1 MAAHFY
7 TSLTKESAMWF
18 RKKKNEAE
26 TPLYPYGFAIPEQP
40 QTTCSQ
46 KALVCLIKG
55 LLIFAAS
62 YGTVGGVISSFNL
75 PCYQSILLV
84 VFLLFSILMAFLHYS
99 RLMFNLFYPV
109 IFVGFTYFIFTFRFM
124 VNSGYQAFINILQQ
138 TYGDYYLLD
147 VYRESTEFY
156 SDRAMTITYAAGF
169 IGFFLILLLNIFIS
183 EYMSAFAVI
192 LMTFPLFQ
200 LGIFVE
206 KMPAVVYFILL
217 LFSYFMVAILRS
229 GRHFLLPYRDKKW
242 TEFKHEETPE
252 VISYSYHA
260 SGKVFLQLTGLFLV
274 FALIIGLAA
283 LPLMS
288 GSSNGK
294 LSAGR
299 RLADDYMKNFTQTGL
314 SAFFDRYQAT
324 GGISG
329 GKLGGV
335 SSVRPDYQTD
345 LTVTFVPYSYDT
357 LYLKAYTGSYYTG
370 NSWEAPNFH
379 DDALR
384 EQLGDDYKNYEEFTS
399 AIEGYRLNSL
409 KQQDPSIMSGLMR
422 IENIDA
428 EMDYYYLPYF
438 VSPDHKL
445 PHSSFHSIIYP
456 DQGGASTTAMMEDT
470 LTGLAPS
477 EAAQSQPYG
486 GTYAFSYFP
495 YNEGELFVLHAAED
509 ETAENGGFD
518 SGTLNDYARYY
529 DMLCNLYY
537 LDIPESL
544 REYLMSLHAEI
555 GTGKDRKEQIELIR
569 NYLHQFP
576 YSMTPGTTPMD
587 ADFIRYFLE
596 SQKRGYCSHFASA
609 AVMLLRSYGIP
620 ARYVE
625 GYAVSLSDM
634 VEGTD
639 IDADYDT
646 WFSGESPLGKTGV
659 ITVNVTDGS
668 AHAWVEIYEDG
679 FGWVPLEFTPPSDES
694 DTDVNVSGFWDLFSG
709 LFGLAG
715 TSPDTI
721 NNQSQTN
728 ELLEESSKSINRMLS
743 NSVFR
748 PLILFIGLVVIV
760 LLIYAL
766 IRYLIWLISM
776 MSAWNRGDHSI
787 RISYH
792 YKKLTAQMIRKNL
805 ISRDH
810 RFLLPTDFAAVW
822 TAYMRACDG
831 KGKTENGSQTTADT
845 EQACPNITRMSDL
858 LLACLFSEKGIEKSQ
873 AQTLLAF
880 LKQCRKQI

>member
-1 MAAHFY
+1 
-7 TSLTKESAMWF
+7 MWF

-26 TPLYPYGFAIPEQP
+26 TPLYPYGFAVPEQP

-62 YGTVGGVISSFNL
+62 YGTIGGVISSFNL
-75 PCYQSILLV
+75 PCYQGLLLV
-84 VFLLFSILMAFLHYS
+84 IFLLFSILMAFLHYS

-147 VYRESTEFY
+147 VYRESTEFF

-206 KMPAVVYFILL
+206 KMPAVGYFILL

-229 GRHFLLPYRDKKW
+229 GRHFLLPYRDKTW
-242 TEFKHEETPE
+242 TEFKHEENDTI
-252 VISYSYHA
+252 ISYTYHA
-260 SGKVFLQLTGLFLV
+260 SGKIFLQLTGVFLV
-274 FALIIGLAA
+274 FVLIIGLAA
-283 LPLMS
+283 LPLMT
-288 GSSNGK
+288 GSSNIK
-294 LSAGR
+294 LSSAR
-299 RLADDYMKNFTQTGL
+299 RRVDDYMKNFTQTGL
-314 SAFFDRYQAT
+314 SAFFDRYQAK

-329 GKLGGV
+329 GQLGGV
-335 SSVRPDYQTD
+335 SSVRPDYQPD

-357 LYLKAYTGSYYTG
+357 LYLKAYTGSNYTG
-370 NSWEAPNFH
+370 HSWEVPDFKDA
-379 DDALR
+379 ALR
-384 EQLGDDYKNYEEFTS
+384 DQLGDDYENYEEFT
-399 AIEGYRLNSL
+399 AVIEGYRLNAL
-409 KQQDPSIMSGLMR
+409 KQKDPSVMSGLMR
-422 IENIDA
+422 IENLDA
-428 EMDYYYLPYF
+428 EAGYYYLPYF
-438 VSPDHKL
+438 VSPDMKL
-445 PHSSFHSIIYP
+445 PHSSPHSILYP
-456 DQGGASTTAMMEDT
+456 NQGGAVTTALMEDT

-477 EAAQSQPYG
+477 AEAQNSAAG

-495 YNEGELFVLHAAED
+495 YSEEYLDAFQVDHTENEGYE
-509 ETAENGGFD
+509 

-555 GTGKDRKEQIELIR
+555 GTGKDREEQIELIR
-569 NYLHQFP
+569 TYLHQFP

-625 GYAVSLSDM
+625 GYAVSLSDI
-634 VEGTD
+634 VEGSD

-646 WFSGESPLGKTGV
+646 WFSGENPLGKTGV
-659 ITVNVTDGS
+659 VTVNVTDGS

-679 FGWVPLEFTPPSDES
+679 FGWVPLEFTPASEES
-694 DTDVNVSGFWDLFSG
+694 DTAANVSGFWDLFSG

-715 TSPDTI
+715 NSPDTV
-721 NNQSQTN
+721 NNQNQTN
-728 ELLEESSKSINRMLS
+728 ELLKENTNRINNLLSS
-743 NSVFR
+743 SVFR
-748 PLILFIGLVVIV
+748 PLILFIGLVAIV
-760 LLIYAL
+760 LLAYAL
-766 IRYLIWLISM
+766 IRYLIWLTSM
-776 MSAWNRGDHSI
+776 MSAWNRGDHSV
-787 RISYH
+787 RIAYH
-792 YKKLTAQMIRKNL
+792 YKRLTTLMIRKNVL
-805 ISRDH
+805 SKDQK
-810 RFLLPTDFAAVW
+810 FLLPTDFAKVW
-822 TAYMRACDG
+822 TSYMKA
-831 KGKTENGSQTTADT
+831 KTAATADSAAMPSHPETT
-845 EQACPNITRMSDL
+845 EPQPDKYIAEMSDL

-873 AQTLLAF
+873 AQTLLTF
-880 LKQCRKQI
+880 LKQCRKQLH

>member
-1 MAAHFY
+1 
-7 TSLTKESAMWF
+7 MWF
-18 RKKKNEAE
+18 RKKKNEAD
-26 TPLYPYGFAIPEQP
+26 TPLYPYGFAVPEQP
-40 QTTCSQ
+40 QTSCSQ
-46 KALVCLIKG
+46 KVLVCLIKG
-55 LLIFAAS
+55 LLIFTAS

-75 PCYQSILLV
+75 PCYQSILLI

-99 RLMFNLFYPV
+99 RLIFNLFYPV

-138 TYGDYYLLD
+138 SYGDYYTLD
-147 VYRESTEFY
+147 VYRESTEFF
-156 SDRAMTITYAAGF
+156 SNRTMTITYAAGF

-183 EYMSAFAVI
+183 EYMSVLAVI

-206 KMPAVVYFILL
+206 KMPAVGYFILL

-242 TEFKHEETPE
+242 TEFRHNEDDLS
-252 VISYSYHA
+252 ISYTYHA

-274 FALIIGLAA
+274 FAIVIGLAA

-288 GSSNGK
+288 GQSNNR
-294 LSAGR
+294 LSAAR
-299 RLADDYMKNFTQTGL
+299 RRADDYMKNFTQTGL
-314 SAFFDRYQAT
+314 SAFFDRYPAK

-329 GKLGGV
+329 GQLGGV
-335 SSVRPDYQTD
+335 SAVRPDYQTD

-357 LYLKAYTGSYYTG
+357 LYLKAYTGSNYTG
-370 NSWEAPNFH
+370 HSWEVPDFKDA
-379 DDALR
+379 ALR
-384 EQLGDDYKNYEEFTS
+384 SQLGDDYENYEEFT
-399 AIEGYRLNSL
+399 AVIEGHRLNAL

-422 IENIDA
+422 IENLDA
-428 EMDYYYLPYF
+428 EAGYFYLPYF
-438 VSPDHKL
+438 VSPDMEL
-445 PHSSFHSIIYP
+445 PHSSAHSILSP
-456 DQGGASTTAMMEDT
+456 SQGGAVTTTFLEDN

-477 EAAQSQPYG
+477 TQAQDTPSG

-495 YNEGELFVLHAAED
+495 YHED
-509 ETAENGGFD
+509 EISVFQADDADHEGTV
-518 SGTLNDYARYY
+518 SGTQSDYAHYY

-555 GTGKDRKEQIELIR
+555 GTGKDREEQIELIR
-569 NYLHQFP
+569 TYLHQFP

-625 GYAVSLSDM
+625 GYAVSLSDI
-634 VEGTD
+634 VEGSD

-646 WFSGESPLGKTGV
+646 WFSGENPLGKTGV
-659 ITVNVTDGS
+659 VTVNVSDGS

-679 FGWVPLEFTPPSDES
+679 FGWVPLEFTPPSDET
-694 DTDVNVSGFWDLFSG
+694 DTAANVSGFWDLFSG

-715 TSPDTI
+715 NSPDTVD
-721 NNQSQTN
+721 NQSQTN
-728 ELLEESSKSINRMLS
+728 ELLEEGSKSINSMLS
-743 NSVFR
+743 TSVFR
-748 PLILFIGLVVIV
+748 PLILFIGLIAAI
-760 LLIYAL
+760 LLVYAL
-766 IRYLIWLISM
+766 VKYLIWLISM
-776 MSAWNRGDHSI
+776 MAAWNKGDHSV

-792 YKKLTAQMIRKNL
+792 YKKLTTLMIRKNVL
-805 ISRDH
+805 SKEQK
-810 RFLLPTDFAAVW
+810 FLLPTDFTSVW
-822 TAYMRACDG
+822 TAYMKA
-831 KGKTENGSQTTADT
+831 KSAATANTVTMPFNAETTGLQPDT
-845 EQACPNITRMSDL
+845 HTAQMSDL

-873 AQTLLAF
+873 AQTLLTF
-880 LKQCRKQI
+880 LKQCRKQL